1 MASKIIKYDTEARA
15 SIIKGVEKISKAV
28 KITLGPRGK
37 YVILDKGF
45 GSPTII
51 NDGVTIAKEIEL
63 QDKFENVGAELIK
76 EVASKTQDV
85 SGDGTT
91 TATILAEAI
100 VKEGLKNIT
109 AGANPVEVKKGID
122 IATKQVVDYLKKVS
136 IPIKD
141 KARITQVATISA
153 NNDEE
158 IGSLIAQAMEKVG
171 NKGVITVEEAKSM
184 DTSLEVVEGMQ
195 FDRGYLSPYMV
206 TDAEKMEASL
216 EDAYVLIY
224 DKKVSS
230 MKSLV
235 KILEGVAQQ
244 NKSLLIIA
252 EDIEGEA
259 LATIILNVIRGV
271 IKVVAVKAPSFG
283 DERKEML
290 EDIAVITGGNVI
302 SDEKGM
308 KLENATLEMLGTA
321 SKIKIDKDKTIVVS
335 GGGKKEDIQKR
346 IAQIEKQIDNTTS
359 DFEKEDL
366 QKRLAKLSGGV
377 AVIKVGAATET
388 EMKEKKARVDDAMHA
403 TRAAVEE
410 GVVTGG
416 GVALMR
422 AAHELKEDL
431 LHGDEKVGFTILK
444 KALEA
449 PIRQIIENAGL
460 EASVVVDKVKTNKN
474 VNFGF
479 NAKTSEYEDLVESG
493 VIDPT
498 KVARSALQNASS
510 IAGLILVTDAVV
522 TDAPEKED
530 KTPAMPPQGGYPGM
544 DMM

>member
-1 MASKIIKYDTEARA
+1 
-15 SIIKGVEKISKAV
+15 
-28 KITLGPRGK
+28 
-37 YVILDKGF
+37 
-45 GSPTII
+45 
-51 NDGVTIAKEIEL
+51 
-63 QDKFENVGAELIK
+63 
-76 EVASKTQDV
+76 
-85 SGDGTT
+85 
-91 TATILAEAI
+91 
-100 VKEGLKNIT
+100 
-109 AGANPVEVKKGID
+109 
-122 IATKQVVDYLKKVS
+122 
-136 IPIKD
+136 
-141 KARITQVATISA
+141 
-153 NNDEE
+153 
-158 IGSLIAQAMEKVG
+158 MEKVG

-206 TDAEKMEASL
+206 TDAEKMEAVL

-252 EDIEGEA
+252 EDVEGEA

-335 GGGKKEDIQKR
+335 GGGKKEDIHKR

-422 AAHELKEDL
+422 AAHELKEDS

-474 VNFGF
+474 INFGF

-498 KVARSALQNASS
+498 KVARTALQNASS

-530 KTPAMPPQGGYPGM
+530 KTPALPQQGGYPGM